1 MANGVGLNIHSEVL
15 QGGGN
20 LEEIIPPQH
29 TPITWYI
36 DERKLLVH
44 DIETHEPREH
54 HDIPEHSAQRKSPAT
69 CEPSTSHTPMNPSE
83 LTS

>member
-1 MANGVGLNIHSEVL
+1 MHSEVL

-29 TPITWYI
+29 TPITRYI

-44 DIETHEPREH
+44 DIETYEPREH
-54 HDIPEHSAQRKSPAT
+54 HDISERSTQRKSPAT
-69 CEPSTSHTPMNPSE
+69 CEPNISHTPIHSSE